1 MSSPAN
7 RRILLIDDTP
17 AIHDDF
23 RASLLDPEAEG
34 LAAAELALFGETCA
48 AAPQFE
54 LESAYQGQQA
64 VEKLRASVA
73 ADRPY
78 ALAFVDMRMPP
89 GWDGVETIERMWR
102 EDPRLQVVVCTAYT
116 DYSWKEVLT
125 RLDAGDRLL
134 VLKKPF
140 DSIEVLQLATTLTAK
155 WTTARRAALTMADL
169 EHTVVERTRELQSAN
184 DTLQAEIADRKF
196 LENQLVQSQ
205 KLESIGQLAAGIGH
219 EINTPVQFV
228 TDSVQFVADG
238 FADMAALI
246 ATYRAAIAGA
256 GDAAAAVAATIRNAE
271 AAIDLEYLSKNIPA
285 ALDRSLAGLARIA
298 SIVVSLKNFAHTDA
312 KEPIDVELNS
322 NILSTLTI
330 ACSEWKYV
338 ADVRTE
344 LGELPLV
351 RCHPGEINQVILNL
365 LMNAAHAIDEAVA
378 GTDRRGVITVQSR
391 RDGDHVLVS
400 IADTGPGIPVA
411 IRHRIF
417 DPFFTTKDVGR
428 GTGQGLAIS
437 RSIVVVKHGG
447 ELTFETELGRGT
459 TFFVRLPIDGAAPR
473 ACASV

>member
-23 RASLLDPEAEG
+23 RASLLDPEVEG
-34 LAAAELALFGETCA
+34 LAAAELALFGETAA

-64 VEKLRASVA
+64 VEKLRASIA

-78 ALAFVDMRMPP
+78 AMAFVDMRMPP
-89 GWDGVETIERMWR
+89 GWDGVETVERMWR

-140 DSIEVLQLATTLTAK
+140 DGIEVLQLATTLTAK
-155 WTTARRAALTMADL
+155 WTMTRRAALMMAEL
-169 EHTVVERTRELQSAN
+169 EHTVLERTRELRSAN
-184 DTLQAEIADRKF
+184 DILQAEIAERKL

-238 FADMAALI
+238 FADMAGLI
-246 ATYRAAIAGA
+246 ATYRAAVAGA
-256 GDAAAAVAATIRNAE
+256 GDAAADLAATIGNAE

-285 ALDRSLAGLARIA
+285 ALDRSLDGLGRIA
-298 SIVVSLKNFAHTDA
+298 SIVHSLKNFAHTDA
-312 KEPIDVELNS
+312 KEPTDVELNS

-338 ADVRTE
+338 ADVRTD

-365 LMNAAHAIDEAVA
+365 LVNAAHAIDEVVA

-400 IADTGPGIPVA
+400 IADTGAGIPVA

-447 ELTFETELGRGT
+447 ELTFETEVGRGT

-473 ACASV
+473 ACAPI